1 MIAVVP
7 EYVIYAL
14 LLHVFSKYVK
24 LKFLEMQ
31 LRLGGKHLHIGTI
44 EPLQRIAED
53 LLSRRNQYSKC

>member
-1 MIAVVP
+1 MMVFMHVLS
-7 EYVIYAL
+7 EYVK
-14 LLHVFSKYVK
+14 HMQK

-31 LRLGGKHLHIGTI
+31 LRLGDKHLHIGTI